1 MKRLLTLLLASVL
14 FGCGES
20 YDDSALTGRV
30 DDLENRVAKLEELCK
45 QMNTNI
51 SSLQTLVNA
60 LQNKDYITSVVPI
73 TKDGETIGYTI
84 SFTQSAPI
92 TIYNGQDGKDGQ
104 DGKPGEDGKDGSTPV
119 IGVKQDADGIYYW
132 TLNGDWLTDDSGN
145 KIKAEGRDGQD
156 GEDGKPGQDGN
167 DGQDGKPGE
176 DGEDGQDGKPG
187 EDGKD
192 GITPQLKIEDGY
204 WYISYNDGASW
215 TQLGKATGDK
225 GEQGEPGQAGGIF
238 KDVEEIDDSVIFT
251 LNDDSTITIPKAT
264 PSEKLDI
271 TFSNT
276 ESINVLPGK
285 TYEIEYTIIGADET
299 TRIEVVAQD
308 LYKASVSPT
317 DYRSGKIIV
326 TTPSADLE
334 ASRILVFVSKGTNTI
349 MRIINFVESVI
360 IVSTDTVEIAAEG
373 EIVQVE
379 VETNVTYTVEIPE
392 ADRVWLSVA
401 ETRAA
406 THTETLTFTAQAN
419 PNTTY
424 RYSTVSL
431 KDDSGLVAQSILF
444 AQKASGYKTVHVET
458 AGTLENYISA
468 DEKEKLIGL
477 KLTGK
482 LNTFDYDFMR
492 TMPALESIDL
502 AQIDNTTIPAS
513 CFKESTVKTVILP
526 LNLEAIPD
534 NAFSNS
540 SIISINIPSSVVSI
554 GNSAFDK
561 CSSLAGNLHL
571 PNGLQSIGN
580 NAFRRCGKLTGDL
593 CIPNSVMNLGSYA
606 FNNCNFTVPMN
617 ILELGGKVKVRDLM
631 KQQDLPEI
639 KGGVLNRELP
649 PHSVLILRMESEK
662 RLEPTVYEAEWAYL
676 PCFNDLGKTPKSI
689 VYVPLHEAS
698 GGMKVSYLGGRK
710 ENFAEWKEV
719 YSEQG
724 GKYEMTIRYVPKA
737 DRKLEVC
744 VNNEK
749 RILLDSLSADETQKI
764 ASITVP
770 VHLKAGY
777 NKVRMGS
784 SFCWAP
790 DIDCFT
796 LKKVSE

>member
-1 MKRLLTLLLASVL
+1 MKQILYLLFAVSTLWS
-14 FGCGES
+14 CNS
-20 YDDSALTGRV
+20 DYDDSALTGRV

-60 LQNKDYITSVVPI
+60 LQNKDYITGVVPI

-104 DGKPGEDGKDGSTPV
+104 DGKPGEDGKDGFTPV

-156 GEDGKPGQDGN
+156 GEDGKP
-167 DGQDGKPGE
+167 
-176 DGEDGQDGKPG
+176 GQDGKPG

-238 KDVEEIDDSVIFT
+238 KDVEETNDSVIFT

-271 TFSNT
+271 TFGNT

-285 TYEIEYTIIGADET
+285 TYEIEYTIIGADKT

-308 LYKASVSPT
+308 LYKASVLPT

-373 EIVQVE
+373 ETVQVE

-424 RYSTVSL
+424 RYSTVNL
-431 KDDSGLVAQSILF
+431 KDDSGLVAQSLLF
-444 AQKASGYKTVHVET
+444 AQKASG
-458 AGTLENYISA
+458 
-468 DEKEKLIGL
+468 
-477 KLTGK
+477 
-482 LNTFDYDFMR
+482 
-492 TMPALESIDL
+492 
-502 AQIDNTTIPAS
+502 
-513 CFKESTVKTVILP
+513 
-526 LNLEAIPD
+526 
-534 NAFSNS
+534 
-540 SIISINIPSSVVSI
+540 
-554 GNSAFDK
+554 
-561 CSSLAGNLHL
+561 
-571 PNGLQSIGN
+571 
-580 NAFRRCGKLTGDL
+580 
-593 CIPNSVMNLGSYA
+593 
-606 FNNCNFTVPMN
+606 
-617 ILELGGKVKVRDLM
+617 
-631 KQQDLPEI
+631 
-639 KGGVLNRELP
+639 
-649 PHSVLILRMESEK
+649 
-662 RLEPTVYEAEWAYL
+662 
-676 PCFNDLGKTPKSI
+676 
-689 VYVPLHEAS
+689 
-698 GGMKVSYLGGRK
+698 
-710 ENFAEWKEV
+710 
-719 YSEQG
+719 
-724 GKYEMTIRYVPKA
+724 
-737 DRKLEVC
+737 
-744 VNNEK
+744 
-749 RILLDSLSADETQKI
+749 
-764 ASITVP
+764 
-770 VHLKAGY
+770 
-777 NKVRMGS
+777 
-784 SFCWAP
+784 
-790 DIDCFT
+790 
-796 LKKVSE
+796 

>member
-60 LQNKDYITSVVPI
+60 LLNKDYITSVVPI

-176 DGEDGQDGKPG
+176 DGENGQDGKPG

-238 KDVEEIDDSVIFT
+238 KDVEETDDSVIFT

-373 EIVQVE
+373 EIVQVK

-424 RYSTVSL
+424 RYSTVNL

-492 TMPALESIDL
+492 TMPALESVDL

-534 NAFSNS
+534 NAFYQSQIT
-540 SIISINIPSSVVSI
+540 SIDIPSSVVSI
-554 GNSAFDK
+554 GVSAFES
-561 CSSLAGNLHL
+561 CTSLAGDLIL
-571 PNGLQSIGN
+571 PNGLQSIGSK
-580 NAFRRCGKLTGDL
+580 AFYSCSKLIGNLIIPDNVTFIGSEAFYGCSRFTSLTLGTGITTISSGCFYRCLGFSGNLIIPDQVTNIEKEAFCYCTGFNGYLTIGNGVKEIGEL
-593 CIPNSVMNLGSYA
+593 AFANGFNRFYA
-606 FNNCNFTVPMN
+606 KPLLFTKVYCKAIAPPV
-617 ILELGGKVKVRDLM
+617 ILSTTFR
-631 KQQDLPEI
+631 
-639 KGGVLNRELP
+639 
-649 PHSVLILRMESEK
+649 
-662 RLEPTVYEAEWAYL
+662 
-676 PCFNDLGKTPKSI
+676 
-689 VYVPLHEAS
+689 
-698 GGMKVSYLGGRK
+698 GMDCTDKNSYLGVPIDCK
-710 ENFAEWKEV
+710 TTYDTKTWKELF
-719 YSEQG
+719 EII
-724 GKYEMTIRYVPKA
+724 EEI
-737 DRKLEVC
+737 E
-744 VNNEK
+744 
-749 RILLDSLSADETQKI
+749 
-764 ASITVP
+764 
-770 VHLKAGY
+770 
-777 NKVRMGS
+777 
-784 SFCWAP
+784 F
-790 DIDCFT
+790 
-796 LKKVSE
+796 

>member
-1 MKRLLTLLLASVL
+1 MKQILYLLFAVSTLWS
-14 FGCGES
+14 CNS
-20 YDDSALTGRV
+20 DYDDSALTGRV

-51 SSLQTLVNA
+51 SSLQTLVDA

-73 TKDGETIGYTI
+73 TKDGKTIGYTI

-104 DGKPGEDGKDGSTPV
+104 NGKPGEDGKDGSTPV

-176 DGEDGQDGKPG
+176 DGENGQDGKPG

-238 KDVEEIDDSVIFT
+238 KDVEETDDSVIFT

-299 TRIEVVAQD
+299 TQIEVVAQD

-373 EIVQVE
+373 ETVQVK

-424 RYSTVSL
+424 RYSTVNL

-492 TMPALESIDL
+492 TMPALGSVDL

-526 LNLEAIPD
+526 LNLEAIPN
-534 NAFSNS
+534 NAFYQSKIT
-540 SIISINIPSSVVSI
+540 SIDIPSSVVSI
-554 GNSAFDK
+554 GVSAFES
-561 CSSLAGNLHL
+561 CTSLAGDLIL
-571 PNGLQSIGN
+571 PNGLQSIGSKAFYSCSKLIGNLIIPDNVTSIGSEAFYRCSKFTSLTLGKGITTIPSRCFFYCEGFSGNLIIPDQVTEIEQEAFCHCTGFNGYLTIGSGIKKIGTFTFTDDN
-580 NAFRRCGKLTGDL
+580 NNTFGACAYPLPFTKVYCKAITPPVLGNFVFCKLD
-593 CIPNSVMNLGSYA
+593 
-606 FNNCNFTVPMN
+606 
-617 ILELGGKVKVRDLM
+617 
-631 KQQDLPEI
+631 QQG
-639 KGGVLNRELP
+639 GGVD
-649 PHSVLILRMESEK
+649 K
-662 RLEPTVYEAEWAYL
+662 Y
-676 PCFNDLGKTPKSI
+676 D
-689 VYVPLHEAS
+689 
-698 GGMKVSYLGGRK
+698 YLGVPIGCK
-710 ENFAEWKEV
+710 TTYNKNQWKE
-719 YSEQG
+719 SFEII
-724 GKYEMTIRYVPKA
+724 E
-737 DRKLEVC
+737 EV
-744 VNNEK
+744 E
-749 RILLDSLSADETQKI
+749 
-764 ASITVP
+764 
-770 VHLKAGY
+770 
-777 NKVRMGS
+777 
-784 SFCWAP
+784 F
-790 DIDCFT
+790 
-796 LKKVSE
+796 